1 MPAKSQANPMEA
13 KPPHSAAGNGISS
26 RELDSLSSLVS
37 PPHICVRITEL
48 LANPRAEARE
58 IGSVIAQ
65 DPSLT
70 ARLLRVVNSPFYGFR
85 SRIDSVTRAVALVGH
100 GAVHNLA
107 VAVSAVK
114 SFSEIPND
122 LVNMDTFWRHGVY
135 CGLIARACATHAPI
149 PQPERLFVA
158 GLLHD
163 LGSLVLYQ
171 SRPEACRETLLI
183 ADGDEAVLY
192 QAEIEAFGFSHADL
206 GGRLMVRWGLPAAL
220 ADAVAYHHAPAAAE
234 VAPFEAAILH
244 IAEALANRS
253 RIGAFSEQSRGEAT
267 VDDIAW
273 LVLGATDPEA
283 LSESLIAQAD
293 ERFLDTVQLLT
304 PPRSAPPATRTG
316 TARS

>member
-1 MPAKSQANPMEA
+1 MDANPR
-13 KPPHSAAGNGISS
+13 HSPAQDGISA
-26 RELDSLSSLVS
+26 RELDSLSALVS

-48 LANPRAEARE
+48 LANPRADARE
-58 IGSVIAQ
+58 IGAVIAQ

-85 SRIDSVTRAVALVGH
+85 ARVDSVARAVALVGH

-114 SFSEIPND
+114 SFSNIPND

-135 CGLIARACATHAPI
+135 CALIARACAARVRA

-183 ADGDEAVLY
+183 ADGDEGVLY
-192 QAEIEAFGFSHADL
+192 QAETEAFGFTHADL
-206 GGRLMVRWGLPAAL
+206 GGRLMTRWGLPAAL
-220 ADAVAYHHAPAAAE
+220 ADAVACHHAPASAE
-234 VAPFEAAILH
+234 LAPLEAAVLH
-244 IAEALANRS
+244 LAEALANRS
-253 RIGAFSEQSRGEAT
+253 RIGAFSEQARGEAAI
-267 VDDIAW
+267 DPAAW
-273 LVLGATDPEA
+273 IGLRVADPDA
-283 LSESLIAQAD
+283 FADSLIAEAD
-293 ERFLDTVQLLT
+293 EHFMETVQLLN
-304 PPRSAPPATRTG
+304 PPRTTPATG
-316 TARS
+316 VAPTAATRC